1 MHFSQFSS
9 PLKVGA
15 GLSAFKEV
23 GCGQIATRLAT
34 MLSIR
39 LNSGHKDA
47 LHDLLMRFF
56 SCFSVRSCELI
67 GTESSQPHQVV
78 AQSRGPDK
86 RPEAIVTFPRRFR
99 GSEGP
104 FQL

>member
-1 MHFSQFSS
+1 M
-9 PLKVGA
+9 
-15 GLSAFKEV
+15 
-23 GCGQIATRLAT
+23 TRLAT
-34 MLSIR
+34 ILSIR
-39 LNSGHKDA
+39 PNSGHKDA
-47 LHDLLMRFF
+47 LHGLPMRPF
-56 SCFSVRSCELI
+56 SRFSVRRCGLI